1 MTRPALSILAA
12 IALGTLAAVVLLVAA
27 AVWVAKRDRKRIEE
41 PDNVV
46 DLSARRGHR

>member
-1 MTRPALSILAA
+1 MTRPTLSILGA
-12 IALGTLAAVVLLVAA
+12 IAVGVCVALVLLVAA